1 MILGHCPG
9 GGAARTVCLSK
20 NTNMFAIIAFIAG
33 LILGS
38 FLSVVFTRLEIDP
51 ALTPDVPR
59 RKRARKPNKQVAK
72 ELLFGRSRCDHCHKQ
87 IAWYDNIP
95 LVSYLLLHGKCRY
108 CGKAINEYHPVLEL
122 SSGLVLVASYLY
134 YGLSWQGVV
143 ASLFGLV
150 MLLIFAYDL
159 RHQIIPNVIVV
170 PATVLALI
178 VLLYQFVL
186 FDNHSSLQLTLWSA
200 DPESYLLAGGALGLF
215 FLVLSAA
222 SRGTWVGGGDIKLA
236 ALIGLVLGWPY
247 ALVAVILAYI
257 LGCLYAVVLLA
268 TKRAT
273 MKTSIAFG
281 PMLVIGY
288 FVAAFYGDYIA
299 DWYGNLFL

>member
-1 MILGHCPG
+1 
-9 GGAARTVCLSK
+9 
-20 NTNMFAIIAFIAG
+20 MFALIAFVAG

-51 ALTPDVPR
+51 DLTPDQPKRR
-59 RKRARKPNKQVAK
+59 RKSRQAAK
-72 ELLFGRSRCDHCHKQ
+72 EILFGRSRCDHCHQQ
-87 IAWYDNIP
+87 IAWHDNIP
-95 LVSYLLLHGKCRY
+95 LLSYVLLRGKCRH
-108 CGKAINEYHPVLEL
+108 CGKPIGEYHPVLEL
-122 SSGLVLVASYLY
+122 VSGLFVTAAYLY
-134 YGLSWQGVV
+134 YGLTWQGGVAVV
-143 ASLFGLV
+143 FGLF

-170 PATVLALI
+170 PAILLALV

-186 FDNHSSLQLTLWSA
+186 FQNHAGLQLTLWST
-200 DPESYLLAGGALGLF
+200 DPEPYLLAGGVLGLF
-215 FLVLSAA
+215 FLALSVV
-222 SRGTWVGGGDIKLA
+222 SRGTWIGGGDIKLA

-247 ALVAVILAYI
+247 ALVAVILAY
-257 LGCLYAVVLLA
+257 LFGCAYAVFLLV

-288 FVAAFYGDYIA
+288 FIAAFYGDTIA
-299 DWYGNLFL
+299 GWYGGLFL

>member
-1 MILGHCPG
+1 
-9 GGAARTVCLSK
+9 
-20 NTNMFAIIAFIAG
+20 MFAIIAFIIG

-38 FLSVVFTRLEIDP
+38 FLSVVFTRLEFDP
-51 ALTPDVPR
+51 SLNPDR
-59 RKRARKPNKQVAK
+59 RKRRSRSKKVAK

-95 LVSYLLLHGKCRY
+95 LVSYLLLRGKCRH
-108 CGKAINEYHPVLEL
+108 CGKPIGEYHPVLEL
-122 SSGLVLVASYLY
+122 ATGLFVAAAYLY
-134 YGLSWQGVV
+134 YGLTWQGLTAVI
-143 ASLFGLV
+143 FGLF

-159 RHQIIPNVIVV
+159 RHQIIPNVVVV
-170 PATVLALI
+170 PASVLALV

-186 FDNHSSLQLTLWSA
+186 SQHHGLPQLTLWSA

-247 ALVAVILAYI
+247 ALVAVVLAYVI
-257 LGCLYAVVLLA
+257 GCLYAIGLLV

-288 FVAAFYGDYIA
+288 FIASFYGDVIVN
-299 DWYGNLFL
+299 WYGRLFL

>member
-1 MILGHCPG
+1 
-9 GGAARTVCLSK
+9 
-20 NTNMFAIIAFIAG
+20 MFAIIAFITG

-51 ALTPDVPR
+51 NLGSGRRQRR
-59 RKRARKPNKQVAK
+59 RKSKKVAK
-72 ELLFGRSRCDHCHKQ
+72 ELLFGRSRCDHCHRP
-87 IAWYDNIP
+87 IAWSDNIP
-95 LVSYLLLHGKCRY
+95 LVSFLLLRGQCRH
-108 CGKAINEYHPVLEL
+108 CGKPIGEYHPVLEL
-122 SSGLVLVASYLY
+122 SSGLLLTAAYLY
-134 YGLSWQGVV
+134 YGPTWQGLV
-143 ASLFGLV
+143 AGLFGLF

-159 RHQIIPNVIVV
+159 RHQIIPNVVVV
-170 PATVLALI
+170 PATVLALV

-186 FDNHSSLQLTLWSA
+186 FSNDSGLQLTLWSA

-247 ALVAVILAYI
+247 ALVAVILAYV
-257 LGCLYAVVLLA
+257 LGCVYAIVLLA

-288 FVAAFYGDYIA
+288 FVAAFYGDVIA
-299 DWYGNLFL
+299 NWYGKLFL